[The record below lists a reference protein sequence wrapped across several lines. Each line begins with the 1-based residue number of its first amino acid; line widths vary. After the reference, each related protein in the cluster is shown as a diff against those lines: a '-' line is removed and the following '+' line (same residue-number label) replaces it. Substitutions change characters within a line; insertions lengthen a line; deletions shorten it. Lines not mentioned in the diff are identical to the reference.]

1 MPKGMP
7 WGKQYGAGS
16 LKRGN
21 AQVDMLRGSQG
32 GQGEGAKGRN
42 VKGDFPGGP
51 KGVMAKENDKGDT
64 KWEGQRVRWG
74 HTKRGNAEGSQGGH
88 RGVLSVKLNPFNGLH
103 LSSRKIKME
112 SFCMVVAFGADSHQT
127 AEPNFPRQLSSFL

>member
-1 MPKGMP
+1 MGKGERSKGGQGGAKEVPRRCQKECHGENNMGRVALKGGMP
-7 WGKQYGAGS
+7 RWTCSGE
-16 LKRGN
+16 
-21 AQVDMLRGSQG
+21 SQG

-42 VKGDFPGGP
+42 AKGDFPGGP
-51 KGVMAKENDKGDT
+51 KGVMANENDKGDT

-103 LSSRKIKME
+103 LSSTY
-112 SFCMVVAFGADSHQT
+112 H
-127 AEPNFPRQLSSFL
+127 